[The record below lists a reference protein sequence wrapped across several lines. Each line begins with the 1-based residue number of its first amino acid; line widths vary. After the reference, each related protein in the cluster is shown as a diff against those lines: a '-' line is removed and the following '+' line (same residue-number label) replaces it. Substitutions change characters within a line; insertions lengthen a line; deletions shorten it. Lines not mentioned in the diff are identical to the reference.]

1 MVLPLFPQPSSE
13 LNGRRPWSDDDVR
26 QLRRFAQNK
35 ISLKEMAWQ
44 FSRSATAVNKALDRF
59 KARESKPTHVL
70 EASGKVH
77 IFSIQPERPKKQ
89 YLKERKASSV
99 PKPAHIQD
107 VVRWLQ
113 RMGKSVTMQGVN
125 INANFFINEK
135 PVVPYTVL
143 MMANKLRIEQ
153 GLNIFH
159 VVGITEF

>member
-13 LNGRRPWSDDDVR
+13 INGRRPWSDDDVR

-59 KARESKPTHVL
+59 KVRDCKPIQAS
-70 EASGKVH
+70 EASNKVYVL
-77 IFSIQPERPKKQ
+77 SIHPGRPKKQ

-107 VVRWLQ
+107 VARWLQ

-125 INANFFINEK
+125 INANFFINDK
-135 PVVPYTVL
+135 PVVP
-143 MMANKLRIEQ
+143 
-153 GLNIFH
+153 
-159 VVGITEF
+159 